1 MTIPIESSFEK
12 LLVLLVKSKINFATV
27 GGIAVCLN
35 GYVRL
40 TEDVDILIAQ
50 HPENILRLIQ
60 TLSNYGEGFAN
71 ELTPEDFSD
80 EEGAIRI
87 IEVIENCQIDIF
99 VRMQG
104 LHLEDFKNDI
114 KFFKTPDGTP
124 VPYLGP
130 KSLITLKSTSLR
142 EKDRVDVSVLKDIL
156 HSSEA

>member
-1 MTIPIESSFEK
+1 MTTPIESSFEK
-12 LLVLLVKSKINFATV
+12 LLVLLVKANVSFTTV

-40 TEDVDILIAQ
+40 TEDVDILVD
-50 HPENILRLIQ
+50 PDPDNILNLIRS
-60 TLSNYGEGFAN
+60 LSTYGEGFAS
-71 ELTPEDFSD
+71 ELTLDDFSD

-87 IEVIENCQIDIF
+87 IESVENCQIDIF

-104 LHLEDFKNDI
+104 LYLKDFKSDI
-114 KFFKTPDGTP
+114 QHFQTPNGTA

-156 HSSEA
+156 DNAEA